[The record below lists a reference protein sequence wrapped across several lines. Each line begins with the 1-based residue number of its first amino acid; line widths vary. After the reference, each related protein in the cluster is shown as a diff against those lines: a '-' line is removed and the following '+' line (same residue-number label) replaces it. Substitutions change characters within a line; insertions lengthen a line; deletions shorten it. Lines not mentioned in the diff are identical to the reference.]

1 MHCIHY
7 IFVYLYATCVV
18 YLYMHSFYLL
28 YYKYIVHVYTS
39 YIYYTYTYP
48 IYTPS
53 HTPIYIDYHRR
64 GPDRSHRLIRRG
76 HEPPRSATVHVRE
89 EFGVR
94 MGSRYVHITTT
105 HTIFILYSYY
115 KYHIFYVVYYK
126 SKTACYMPHVT
137 CYTLNILYFLH
148 TYTLIH

>member
-1 MHCIHY
+1 M
-7 IFVYLYATCVV
+7 YATCVV

-94 MGSRYVHITTT
+94 MGPGYVHLTTPY
-105 HTIFILYSYY
+105 ILYTP
-115 KYHIFYVVYYK
+115 YV
-126 SKTACYMPHVT
+126 H
-137 CYTLNILYFLH
+137 TLNILYFLH